1 MNDPV
6 PFFKFFLAMHF
17 DNKIMSYVYAYT
29 LGTFKWGCETEKS
42 KILCFMPINTNS
54 VIIVLNV

>member
-1 MNDPV
+1 
-6 PFFKFFLAMHF
+6 
-17 DNKIMSYVYAYT
+17 MSYVYAYS
-29 LGTFKWGCETEKS
+29 LGTFKWDCETEKS